1 MSDTRLS
8 VDINGDELTDDLLE
22 AGAEVEVEEAI
33 DEPDAASI
41 TVGIEAHSDGEWS
54 SLLDELAAPDAE
66 LVVNISR
73 SSDAY
78 TFSGLVVG
86 ASWTI
91 DAEGASQIV
100 VRAVDRTV
108 EMDRVERV
116 MSWPGSADSAIASTI
131 FSSYGFAA
139 EVEPTQSGP
148 SPDAFTPL
156 QRGTDLAFLRSL
168 AAKRGYSMFLEV
180 DGDKVVGHFRTIDPA
195 APSSASLRL
204 GFGADAY
211 SSQIEVDF
219 DGGGAVR
226 AARIPALADGPTD
239 ANVDGSDELMGDEP
253 ITVPAT
259 SLLGPDDVD
268 GEIDPFEAATAQAR
282 RAAFG
287 VRLTAK
293 TDPIRRGPLVRARR
307 TVDVAGLGSRLSG
320 LYLAERVRHRLD
332 ADHHE
337 QEVVLIRN
345 ALGSGSGLLGGLGGL
360 V

>member
-1 MSDTRLS
+1 MSDTRLR
-8 VDINGDELTDDLLE
+8 VEINGDELTADLLE
-22 AGAEVEVEEAI
+22 AGAAVEVEEAI
-33 DEPDAASI
+33 DEPDAASV
-41 TVGIEAHSDGEWS
+41 TVGIEARSDGEWS
-54 SLLDELAAPDAE
+54 SLLDDLAAPDAE
-66 LVVNISR
+66 LIVTVSR

-78 TFSGLVVG
+78 TFAGLVVG
-86 ASWTI
+86 ASWKI
-91 DAEGASQIV
+91 DAEGSSEIV

-108 EMDRVERV
+108 EMDRIERV

-139 EVEPTQSGP
+139 EVEPTPAGP
-148 SPDAFTPL
+148 SPDVFTPM

-168 AAKRGYSMFLEV
+168 AAKWGYSVFLEV
-180 DGDKVVGHFRTIDPA
+180 DGDKVVGHFRPIDPLA
-195 APSSASLRL
+195 SASASLRL
-204 GFGADAY
+204 GFGEDAY

-219 DGGGAVR
+219 DGGGGVR
-226 AARIPALADGPTD
+226 ASRIAALADGATE
-239 ANVDGSDELMGDEP
+239 AEVDGSDQLMGDEP
-253 ITVPAT
+253 IGVAAT
-259 SLLGPDDVD
+259 SLLGPADVD

-287 VRLTAK
+287 VRLTVT

-337 QEVVLIRN
+337 QEVVLVRN
-345 ALGSGSGLLGGLGGL
+345 ALGSGSGGLGGLGGL